1 MKRLITINE
10 EEIFER
16 LDWARICRAIRESD
30 GELKNQRV
38 RDLANALGWTSW
50 PATGVYSEKLLAD
63 YCECS
68 PSEYKERIR
77 GFGGTKVDVLRDV
90 FVNAF
95 LEIKKEFPPMKGG
108 DSVAGNDA
116 GDEGHEATEGE
127 DDSEVFNSD
136 LYVDSVHEF
145 TDGEM
150 RELPWRKIRETVS
163 GNKISE
169 RRMFFLAGQ
178 LGLNWPAGGRFSQ
191 KTLADYCL
199 RNPWEYGNESRFGKE
214 KLKMLVAVL
223 LNAYGFVTSQRTNLK
238 DFSWDENAALK
249 EIFRLA
255 FQKYSLAETEV
266 DILKKRFC
274 LFERENEL
282 SMTLEE
288 IGNGS
293 VTRQRIR
300 QIESAALEK
309 LRMDADF
316 IGFLKSVLARDIET
330 VRQEVVQDIRVVG
343 TPGISRTTESPTDF
357 LINLPYHK
365 FAVKLCYECGRD
377 FLDEY
382 FSPTEDSWDFSK
394 VKTDAGSGDGVA
406 EEDAEPG
413 VPVADAPE
421 DAADVPAEETPA
433 TEGEALGTGG
443 GVPAAETPAPE
454 AVSEKPVASVAE
466 PPPLPASPKKGW
478 LGKLLS
484 IFRRND

>member
-1 MKRLITINE
+1 MPRQITINN

-16 LDWARICRAIRESD
+16 LDWACICRTIRESG

-50 PATGVYSEKLLAD
+50 PATGEYSQKLLAD

-77 GFGGTKVDVLRDV
+77 GFGGTKVNVLRDV

-95 LEIKKEFPPMKGG
+95 LEIKKEFPPMKVG

-116 GDEGHEATEGE
+116 DDEEHEATEGE

-136 LYVDSVHEF
+136 LYVDSTCEL
-145 TDGEM
+145 TDDEM
-150 RELPWRKIRETVS
+150 RELPWKKIRETVS

-178 LGLNWPAGGRFSQ
+178 LELNWPFRGRFSQ
-191 KTLADYCL
+191 RTLRDYCGL
-199 RNPWEYGNESRFGKE
+199 NPWEYENEPRFGRE
-214 KLKMLVAVL
+214 KLKTLVAVL

-255 FQKYSLAETEV
+255 FGKYALTKTEV
-266 DILKKRFC
+266 DILEKRYC
-274 LFERENEL
+274 LSDEREKKL
-282 SMTLEE
+282 PMTLEE

-293 VTRQRIR
+293 VTRERIR
-300 QIESAALEK
+300 QIESAAVRK
-309 LRMDADF
+309 LRTDANF

-330 VRQEVVQDIRVVG
+330 VRQEVLQDIQDVG
-343 TPGISRTTESPTDF
+343 KPGITRTTESPTVF

-365 FAVKLCYECGRD
+365 FAVKICYECGQD

-413 VPVADAPE
+413 APVADAPE
-421 DAADVPAEETPA
+421 DAADVPAEETPEA
-433 TEGEALGTGG
+433 EGEAPEAEGD
-443 GVPAAETPAPE
+443 VPAAEPSAPE
-454 AVSEKPVASVAE
+454 ALSEKPVAE
-466 PPPLPASPKKGW
+466 PPPLPAVPKKGW

-484 IFRRND
+484 IFRKNN